1 MCFLET
7 DGEDTTIF
15 LLYQEISMLLLDLHL
30 QNMPKYVDGWEKLL
44 KKFVNTN
51 MIRQIKSKENMDD

>member
-15 LLYQEISMLLLDLHL
+15 LLYQEISMLLLDLPL

-51 MIRQIKSKENMDD
+51 MIR

>member
-7 DGEDTTIF
+7 DGEDTTTF

-30 QNMPKYVDGWEKLL
+30 QNMLKYVDGWEKLL

-51 MIRQIKSKENMDD
+51 MIR